1 MNNTN
6 STASPSTKN
15 TYEQNNQQNGYSQ
28 LSWLNSNGR
37 VQVDNSQQ
45 SDVRVS
51 QLRTEEGLD
60 DRDEEDEDDQDDQ
73 EEEEEDDFDDDY
85 EEENVLLSKKKIIEL
100 YEQQMGRKKV
110 SILAKA
116 MRDAENNDEED
127 EI

>member
-60 DRDEEDEDDQDDQ
+60 DRDEEDEDDQD
-73 EEEEEDDFDDDY
+73 EEEEEDDDFDDDY